1 MGLKI
6 LHTADWHLDSPFGGF
21 SEERRAF
28 LKDEQRKL
36 PGKIVDLCIRENC
49 DLMLLAGD
57 IFDTPKPR
65 REAVED
71 VKQALSRCPVPVFIA
86 SRRGVSGA

>member
-21 SEERRAF
+21 SEEQRAF

-36 PGKIVDLCIRENC
+36 PGKIVDLCLREGC
-49 DLMLLAGD
+49 DPVSYTHL
-57 IFDTPKPR
+57 KR
-65 REAVED
+65 R
-71 VKQALSRCPVPVFIA
+71 
-86 SRRGVSGA
+86 

>member
-21 SEERRAF
+21 SEEQRAL

-36 PGKIVDLCIRENC
+36 PGKIVDLCLR
-49 DLMLLAGD
+49 
-57 IFDTPKPR
+57 
-65 REAVED
+65 
-71 VKQALSRCPVPVFIA
+71 
-86 SRRGVSGA
+86 